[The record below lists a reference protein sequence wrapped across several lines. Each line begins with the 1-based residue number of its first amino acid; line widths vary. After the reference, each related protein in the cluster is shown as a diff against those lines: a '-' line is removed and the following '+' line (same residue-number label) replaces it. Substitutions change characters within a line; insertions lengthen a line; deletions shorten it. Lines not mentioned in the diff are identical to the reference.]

1 MKGSGKGVSHSNRG
15 SLTHTGKHVRVCAH
29 GLRDGGMPEEF
40 LHELGMLSQLQEYV
54 AQIVDTHRAGEIGS
68 VRGAS

>member
-1 MKGSGKGVSHSNRG
+1 MKGSGKGVSHNNRG

-29 GLRDGGMPEEF
+29 GLRDGGVPEEF
-40 LHELGMLSQLQEYV
+40 LHELGMLTQLQEYRS
-54 AQIVDTHRAGEIGS
+54 ADRGHPQSGGDRL